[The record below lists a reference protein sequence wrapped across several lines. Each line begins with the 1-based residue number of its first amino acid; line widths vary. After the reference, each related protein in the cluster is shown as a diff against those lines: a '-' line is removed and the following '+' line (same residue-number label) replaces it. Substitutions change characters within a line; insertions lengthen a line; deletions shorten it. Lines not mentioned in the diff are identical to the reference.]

1 MNTAGQCFMENDII
15 IKNFAVLPEDAK
27 NIRTTVFVEEQGF
40 CEEFDDIDN
49 ISAHLVLY
57 CNNQP
62 AAVCRFYC
70 ESNQYF
76 IGRLATLKQ
85 YRGNG
90 FGAMLVAEAERLIK
104 ETGGESVMLHS
115 QCRAMAFYEKAGYVP
130 FGESD
135 FDEDCPHQ
143 WMKKT
148 LF

>member
-1 MNTAGQCFMENDII
+1 MEKDII
-15 IKNFAVLPEDAK
+15 IKEFTILPEDAEY
-27 NIRTTVFVEEQGF
+27 IRKSVFVDEQGF

-49 ISAHLVLY
+49 ISTHLVLY
-57 CNNQP
+57 SDNQS

-70 ESNQYF
+70 ENNQYF
-76 IGRLATLKQ
+76 IGRLATLKE

-104 ETGGESVMLHS
+104 EAGGKSVLLHS
-115 QCRAMAFYEKAGYVP
+115 QCRAMPFYEKSGYAP